1 MNLSL
6 APMEGIT
13 GHVFRRVH
21 AECFGAL
28 DCYYTPFLPPPRVGN
43 RFGGKAFK
51 EVDPANNQ
59 GLNVV
64 PQLMSKNADEFVWAA
79 QVLAEMGYREVNLN
93 LGCPSGTVVAKGKGS
108 GFLRNLDELE
118 VFLSDV
124 CERSPLPVSVKTR
137 LGLESDDEYERVL
150 DLYCRM
156 PLAELIV
163 HPRVQKDRYTGSPR
177 KEFYGE
183 TLERAPFPVAY
194 NGDIFDLEDMDALV
208 GAYPGTRHVMLG
220 RGLLANP
227 ALARMVK
234 GGPAATA
241 AELQRFH
248 DMLFA
253 AYADEIGDNAVFRM
267 KEWWSYAKCAF
278 ADRASFASSRLR
290 LLPAFV
296 ATSRWGRSLTTS
308 HSRTSPMTRLKSCTS
323 ASKDVGKCRL
333 WMLAYMFGSYGF
345 GSVGA
350 NWPQCAC

>member
-1 MNLSL
+1 MILSL

-79 QVLAEMGYREVNLN
+79 QMRDLQG
-93 LGCPSGTVVAKGKGS
+93 
-108 GFLRNLDELE
+108 LDA
-118 VFLSDV
+118 FLSDV

-137 LGLESDDEYERVL
+137 LGLENDEEYERVL

-163 HPRVQKDRYTGSPR
+163 HPRVQKDRYAGSPR

-194 NGDIFDLEDMDALV
+194 NGDIFDLEDMDELV
-208 GAYPGTRHVMLG
+208 EAYPGTRHVMLG

-227 ALARMVK
+227 ALARMAK
-234 GGPAATA
+234 GGPAATP

-248 DMLFA
+248 DTLFA
-253 AYADEIGDNAVFRM
+253 AYADEIGGNAVFRM
-267 KEWWSYAKCAF
+267 KEWWFYAKCAF
-278 ADRASFASSRLR
+278 ADPATVHKIVRKTKKVDEYRAAVERVFREQPLA
-290 LLPAFV
+290 PV
-296 ATSRWGRSLTTS
+296 ARFHG
-308 HSRTSPMTRLKSCTS
+308 
-323 ASKDVGKCRL
+323 
-333 WMLAYMFGSYGF
+333 
-345 GSVGA
+345 
-350 NWPQCAC
+350 